1 MEQDGQVKAAVCYA
15 CFSKDVTPIS
25 EDILTEFANAAMPQV
40 TLSVKKSFIDVSN
53 KKLARNRPNWNAMLE
68 ECEADGIKTIVVPA
82 VTLLSYNGFD
92 ALSLA
97 KEVKRKFSIDTY
109 FIYEDIFTGAEN
121 VDSEISFYGMI
132 QDYLE
137 RQKKQK
143 KKLKKI
149 FAELTENED

>member
-1 MEQDGQVKAAVCYA
+1 
-15 CFSKDVTPIS
+15 
-25 EDILTEFANAAMPQV
+25 
-40 TLSVKKSFIDVSN
+40 
-53 KKLARNRPNWNAMLE
+53 MLE

-97 KEVKRKFSIDTY
+97 KEVKRKYSIDTY

>member
-1 MEQDGQVKAAVCYA
+1 MNSHCIRFFILYSLPLTQRM
-15 CFSKDVTPIS
+15 SKYKGK
-25 EDILTEFANAAMPQV
+25 EF
-40 TLSVKKSFIDVSN
+40 
-53 KKLARNRPNWNAMLE
+53 
-68 ECEADGIKTIVVPA
+68 
-82 VTLLSYNGFD
+82 NGFD

-97 KEVKRKFSIDTY
+97 KEVKRKYSIDTY

-132 QDYLE
+132 QDYLD